1 MRHARRRRALL
12 AASAVA
18 CAVAAMALTLL
29 AVQTVRARN
38 AVAAGDRRYATAP
51 DEAGLWRPGAL
62 GASSVSRAVLGI
74 DDDLAFRRAIRAMR
88 LSQRDTPTNSDVD
101 VILRRVKAQRLLQ
114 RVANGDPDPRRRSRA
129 MNLLGVLV
137 LSTPAAN
144 REERVTMQQVAL
156 GALQKAI
163 QLDPENDEAKF
174 NLEVLLR
181 RRAGVQNV
189 QGGPTPN
196 PSAGQGSSR
205 GAATGPPGKG
215 Y

>member
-1 MRHARRRRALL
+1 MRPARVRRALI
-12 AASAVA
+12 AAGAVA
-18 CAVAAMALTLL
+18 CAVAALALALL
-29 AVQTVRARN
+29 AVETVRARD
-38 AVAAGDRRYATAP
+38 ALTAGDRRYATAP
-51 DEAGLWRPGAL
+51 DDAGLWRPGAL
-62 GASSVSRAVLGI
+62 GAPSVSRPVLGL
-74 DDDLAFRRAIRAMR
+74 DDDLDYRRAVRAMR
-88 LSQRDTPTNSDVD
+88 LSQRDAPTNSDVD
-101 VILRRVKAQRLLQ
+101 VILRRVQAQRLLQ
-114 RVANGDPDPRRRSRA
+114 QVAKSDPDPRRRSRA

-163 QLDPENDEAKF
+163 QLDPGNDKAKF

>member
-1 MRHARRRRALL
+1 MTAVRRRRWLL
-12 AASAVA
+12 AGGALA
-18 CAVAAMALTLL
+18 CALAALVLTLL
-29 AVQTVRARN
+29 AVETARSRD
-38 AVAAGDRRYATAP
+38 ALASGDERYAAAP
-51 DEAGLWRPGAL
+51 LDADLWRPGAL
-62 GASSVSRAVLGI
+62 GAASLSRPMLGI
-74 DDDLAFRRAIRAMR
+74 DDDLAYRRAVRAMR
-88 LSQRDTPTNSDVD
+88 LSQRDTPTNSDVE
-101 VILRRVKAQRLLQ
+101 VILRRVRAQRLLQ
-114 RVANGDPDPRRRSRA
+114 RVATGDPDPRRRSRA

-163 QLDPENDEAKF
+163 ALDPGNDEAKF

-189 QGGPTPN
+189 QGGPTPS
-196 PSAGQGSSR
+196 PSEGQGRSR
-205 GAATGPPGKG
+205 GAATGPPGRG